1 MQQQKLNSLRV
12 EADAASERADELA
25 AKNKQ
30 LEQELLTKDQ
40 EIASLQHKLSV
51 AEADLDKLEGKVHEH
66 KTAREEH
73 ESNATNSES
82 LQRKVD
88 VLEGELD
95 TAEKN
100 LRETTDK

>member
-1 MQQQKLNSLRV
+1 M
-12 EADAASERADELA
+12 
-25 AKNKQ
+25 
-30 LEQELLTKDQ
+30 
-40 EIASLQHKLSV
+40 

-88 VLEGELD
+88 VLEAELD

-100 LRETTDK
+100 LRETTDKYVFAARHCDIVSLRVLQY